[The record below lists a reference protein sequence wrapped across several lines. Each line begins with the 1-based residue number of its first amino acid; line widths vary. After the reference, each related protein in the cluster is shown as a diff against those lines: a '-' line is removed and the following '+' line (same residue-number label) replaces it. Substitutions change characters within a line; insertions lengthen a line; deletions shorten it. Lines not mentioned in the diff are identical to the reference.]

1 MRATLSANSTASVPT
16 WIVDRQP
23 NRPGEDLGALH
34 ATPRR
39 AMHALPCTW
48 RRGARTCV
56 HSQSRLNWN
65 TLLWLGRG
73 TIFSNYVKTLA
84 YQCQNRMGFLNYVK
98 ILAYYFFYWTV
109 TLFGGHRFFTP
120 LINIFLLSVES
131 CACYLVVSILDQ
143 LFLEILTWTSYAT
156 SALQIKP
163 HSDQIDL
170 PQIVIREAAN
180 NSARTREQMW
190 LTGHKIPHLTI
201 ICRCTR
207 HQSKSPFTYF

>member
-1 MRATLSANSTASVPT
+1 
-16 WIVDRQP
+16 
-23 NRPGEDLGALH
+23 
-34 ATPRR
+34 
-39 AMHALPCTW
+39 
-48 RRGARTCV
+48 
-56 HSQSRLNWN
+56 
-65 TLLWLGRG
+65 
-73 TIFSNYVKTLA
+73 
-84 YQCQNRMGFLNYVK
+84 
-98 ILAYYFFYWTV
+98 V
-109 TLFGGHRFFTP
+109 TLFGGHSFFTP

-190 LTGHKIPHLTI
+190 LTGH
-201 ICRCTR
+201 
-207 HQSKSPFTYF
+207 